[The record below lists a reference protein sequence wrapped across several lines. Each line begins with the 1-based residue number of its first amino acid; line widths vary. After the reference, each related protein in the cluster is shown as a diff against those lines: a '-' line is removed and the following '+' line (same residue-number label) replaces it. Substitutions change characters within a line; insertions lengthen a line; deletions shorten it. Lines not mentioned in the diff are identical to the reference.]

1 MIKCQ
6 NDIEPNVFVV
16 NAEIYIWVGLTALCV
31 QNAQKKVEYKTLS
44 GKEPVLTV
52 DASLKV
58 AHGQDGVHNVEKLR
72 KKENSKHRKGAP
84 IRPLGSL
91 DSCQLCGEQYTV
103 VGGRQKYCPNC
114 QHDAILAWQRPH
126 KISYNKRPDV
136 IQTKKER
143 RNERKKI
150 CVYCLRPFWDS
161 TASNLCSDYCRKQQF
176 RMQQYLR
183 EIKRE
188 NNCNIQ
194 ALEESREKYR
204 EKVKN
209 ENNIL

>member
-1 MIKCQ
+1 MSERYRTKRLCSKCGNIYMGRPDSSMCSECTEESRIQ
-6 NDIEPNVFVV
+6 NVV
-16 NAEIYIWVGLTALCV
+16 RERTCIDCGCKFKGGPRARRCPQCREIA
-31 QNAQKKVEYKTLS
+31 
-44 GKEPVLTV
+44 
-52 DASLKV
+52 
-58 AHGQDGVHNVEKLR
+58 

>member
-72 KKENSKHRKGAP
+72 KKKIQNIAKVLPYDHWEVWIP
-84 IRPLGSL
+84 V
-91 DSCQLCGEQYTV
+91 SCAV
-103 VGGRQKYCPNC
+103 
-114 QHDAILAWQRPH
+114 
-126 KISYNKRPDV
+126 
-136 IQTKKER
+136 
-143 RNERKKI
+143 
-150 CVYCLRPFWDS
+150 
-161 TASNLCSDYCRKQQF
+161 
-176 RMQQYLR
+176 
-183 EIKRE
+183 
-188 NNCNIQ
+188 
-194 ALEESREKYR
+194 
-204 EKVKN
+204 
-209 ENNIL
+209 NNILWWADDKNIALTVNMMLYLHGKGHTKLVTTSVQMSFRLRKSVGMKGRRYAYIAYVHFGIVQQATCAQTIAVSNNLECNNT